1 MEILIKVAQFL
12 LSLSLLIVLHE
23 FGHFIAARIFNTRV
37 EKFFLFF
44 DAWGKKLFSFK
55 KGDTE
60 YGIGWLPLGGY
71 VKIAGMIDESMDK
84 EQMKLPPKDDE
95 FRSKPAWQRLIIM
108 LGGVTVNFILGI
120 LIYIMIVFVWG
131 EVQVKPQDVKYGFSV
146 HDTFKQ
152 YGFKDGDIITEI
164 DGVEPLDITSEIN
177 RQLFLR
183 DLKTLSV
190 QHADGKK
197 EIIKLPKKVG
207 SIMWENGIM
216 QPFNVRHLARI
227 DSIVPET
234 AADKAGFKK
243 GDKVISVN
251 NKPVTFWNEF
261 TKHIDS
267 IEVNVGVL
275 RNKDTIQLKVT
286 PKYIKEAKAYQIG
299 VTTFSMKDALEE
311 KPITYSFAQS
321 ISRGNQLAIST
332 LKNFIFQFRYV
343 FTKKGASEVGGFIA
357 IGKIF
362 PATWNWAAFWSIT
375 ALLSI
380 MLGFMNLL
388 PIPALDGG
396 HALFVLVEMLTG
408 RKPSDKFL
416 EYAQIVGF
424 VLLMG
429 LLLLANGNDIY
440 KLIKGWL

>member
-1 MEILIKVAQFL
+1 V
-12 LSLSLLIVLHE
+12 
-23 FGHFIAARIFNTRV
+23 
-37 EKFFLFF
+37 
-44 DAWGKKLFSFK
+44 GKKLFSFK

-71 VKIAGMIDESMDK
+71 VKISGMIDESMDK
-84 EQMKLPPKDDE
+84 EQMKLPPKEYE

-120 LIYIMIVFVWG
+120 FIYIMIVFVWG
-131 EVQVKPQDVKYGFSV
+131 EIQVKPQDVKYGFSV
-146 HDTFKQ
+146 HDTFKTF
-152 YGFKDGDIITEI
+152 GFKDGDIITEI
-164 DGVEPLDITSEIN
+164 DGVEPLNVPLEIN
-177 RQLFLR
+177 KQLFLR
-183 DLKTLSV
+183 DVETVSV
-190 QHADGKK
+190 QHADGTKEVINLHKK
-197 EIIKLPKKVG
+197 AGNV
-207 SIMWENGIM
+207 MWESGVL
-216 QPFNVRHLARI
+216 QPFNVRHLATI
-227 DSIVPET
+227 DSVVADT

-251 NKPVTFWNEF
+251 NKHVTFWNEF
-261 TKHIDS
+261 TSTIDS
-267 IEVNVGVL
+267 TQVTVGVL
-275 RNKDTIQLKVT
+275 RNTDTIHLNVT
-286 PKYIKEAKAYQIG
+286 PKYVKEAKAYQIG
-299 VTTFSMKDALEE
+299 VTTFSVKDAVNYQTI
-311 KPITYSFAQS
+311 KYSFVKS
-321 ISRGNQLAIST
+321 INRGNQLAINT

-362 PATWNWAAFWSIT
+362 PATWDWSAFWSIT

-440 KLIKGWL
+440 KLIQGWL